1 MTGFLKSKYCPPRVS
16 GLVIDLYVHSHM
28 ADDVKVEEYINSSNF
43 CFFATA
49 ALRHGFSIDYNAPWR
64 IVADLESPAMKEYMS
79 KRFITTYGGVL
90 NYYYEPS
97 QIYGFEEFKNSAFK
111 LYNSYVRKRPLIT
124 LTHMCPDGKLKQ
136 KLIKRERITR
146 AAFDS
151 LYDDSYWIEKYVKV
165 RNIEENNYL
174 SKPIEKMVISDA
186 KSLLMS
192 KLKSTDFIISMIEKK
207 LINFEDKTGSASFKL
222 ERMRNRRALPAAPE
236 SARAAFATAQ
246 PGDGSSGGGY

>member
-1 MTGFLKSKYCPPRVS
+1 
-16 GLVIDLYVHSHM
+16 
-28 ADDVKVEEYINSSNF
+28 
-43 CFFATA
+43 
-49 ALRHGFSIDYNAPWR
+49 
-64 IVADLESPAMKEYMS
+64 
-79 KRFITTYGGVL
+79 
-90 NYYYEPS
+90 
-97 QIYGFEEFKNSAFK
+97 
-111 LYNSYVRKRPLIT
+111 
-124 LTHMCPDGKLKQ
+124 MCPDGKLKQ